1 MSANLNKV
9 FLIGNLTRDPEL
21 RFTPQGTAVA
31 KFGIAVNHQYKGSDG
46 EFKKDVNFFNIVVWG
61 KSGENCSKFLTK
73 GRSVHIEGRL
83 QNRSYETQDK
93 QKRNITEIIADNV
106 QFLGSRDGGGGAGGS
121 GGRSGGGEDGIPDGA
136 PNFADTDANAPHGS
150 SSGSSGGGGSGSG
163 SAGNAGDDGNN
174 VPF

>member
-21 RFTPQGTAVA
+21 KFTPQGTAVA
-31 KFGIAVNHQYKGSDG
+31 RFSIAVNRQFKSADG
-46 EFKKDVNFFNIVVWG
+46 ERKEEVNFFNIVVWG

-73 GRSVHIEGRL
+73 GRSVHVEGRL

-93 QKRNITEIIADNV
+93 QKRTVTEIVADNV
-106 QFLGSRDGGGGAGGS
+106 QFLGGGAPRSQGSGGDEGAGDPGPGFEGAEGGGGGAGG
-121 GGRSGGGEDGIPDGA
+121 GDGE
-136 PNFADTDANAPHGS
+136 
-150 SSGSSGGGGSGSG
+150 
-163 SAGNAGDDGNN
+163 